1 MARPLVE
8 VAVVLGEVQDLPA
21 GELAGEPGRRVHV
34 LAPWRAAQ
42 DVADM
47 LAVPPDALQAYSP
60 RLRYCLLDEHRIAQ
74 AAREA
79 GKPLPDN
86 LAGVAVGLETLRS
99 RPEMRALGRTLQARL
114 ALLPAERFDALG
126 AVFTEW
132 VNRVLARRFD
142 LDENE
147 RLLANIQEVTMLTEE
162 RGDLARLFREEAR
175 EEGREEGREEARE
188 RLLLSLL
195 RHRFGELP
203 EAVVKQ
209 VEAGSAADV
218 ERWALRLLDARTL
231 DAVFAQPN

>member
-1 MARPLVE
+1 M
-8 VAVVLGEVQDLPA
+8 
-21 GELAGEPGRRVHV
+21 
-34 LAPWRAAQ
+34 
-42 DVADM
+42 
-47 LAVPPDALQAYSP
+47 
-60 RLRYCLLDEHRIAQ
+60 
-74 AAREA
+74 
-79 GKPLPDN
+79 
-86 LAGVAVGLETLRS
+86 ETLRS
-99 RPEMRALGRTLQARL
+99 QPEMRALGQTLLTRL
-114 ALLPAERFDALG
+114 ALLPIERFDALG

-175 EEGREEGREEARE
+175 NEGREEGRE

-218 ERWALRLLDARTL
+218 ERWALRVLDARTL
-231 DAVFAQPN
+231 EEVFAQPS